1 MEKPSRVIQG
11 SIGFDTASIG
21 RRLSSPKVLQN
32 LRRFSDFVDLRSVP
46 WPIDY
51 AHPVVHGV
59 LLTID
64 AVTCGNASWRAF

>member
-46 WPIDY
+46 
-51 AHPVVHGV
+51 
-59 LLTID
+59 
-64 AVTCGNASWRAF
+64 